1 MKAIRPKKLFDDTS
15 PQAEAK
21 LIELLR
27 TKTSEEKLRMVNQL
41 NASVRVMLMSGLRLR
56 FPEAN
61 ETELKRHLTEY
72 LLGEERA
79 KTVLNAQLIQMQAK
93 DE

>member
-1 MKAIRPKKLFDDTS
+1 MNAIRPTKLFDDTS
-15 PQAEAK
+15 PQAESK

-41 NASVRVMLMSGLRLR
+41 NKSVRVMLMSGLRLR
-56 FPEAN
+56 FPDADEA
-61 ETELKRHLTEY
+61 ELKRHLAEH

-79 KTVLNAQLIQMQAK
+79 RAVLKVQLMQMQAK

>member
-41 NASVRVMLMSGLRLR
+41 NASVRVMLMSGLRIR
-56 FPEAN
+56 FPNADEA
-61 ETELKRHLTEY
+61 ELKRHLTEH
-72 LLGEERA
+72 LLGKERA
-79 KTVLNAQLIQMQAK
+79 RIVLEAYLTQRQAK